1 MDRNTII
8 GFVLIFIIMMAWSW
22 TSMPTPEEL
31 EAQRIEQ
38 IRQDSLAALQEQG
51 IEPAFDDLMGAD
63 RQGQSGTSTF
73 RDRRDSFDPL
83 STPTTGAFAP
93 ADGFTP
99 AETRSTVRTPYME
112 IEFSSV
118 GGGPASIRFLDYQ
131 TWDKKPV
138 QMVQDTTRSAYNVG
152 FLSQEGQNI
161 ETRGLMFEPLFETR
175 IDRNLAE
182 GESVDISYQY
192 LTASG
197 GRIIHTYTVYGDG
210 HELDFDVQFEG
221 LQTQIFDQAVDV
233 SFATALVPTEKDLT
247 QDGQY
252 SSAYVFAG
260 DELEQFQLTE
270 GGRDQNRINGEIGW
284 VSTRTKF
291 FTQIIK
297 PRTVSE
303 AALLTGEVTGDP
315 KEPLTRHRYQ
325 SSIQLDIRDTQ
336 RASMELYVGPLRY
349 YDLREFD
356 DHAYDMAEVG
366 YSWMRWFSDPL
377 VRFVIIPYFTFFS
390 GWIGNY
396 GVLIILFGVLVKLVL
411 APLTLSS
418 FKSMAAMRKLQ
429 PEMQALAEKY
439 KENPQKRQQETM
451 KLYQKN
457 KVNPIGGCLPMLL
470 QFPILITLWQFFQ
483 GSILIRQESF
493 LWAQDLSAPD
503 YWLSLPF
510 AIPFLGDQLAGF
522 VLLMAGSIVLQTQL
536 SGSMSSAPTSPGM
549 PNMKVMMYIMPFML
563 LFFFN
568 NFAAGLS
575 LYYLVFN
582 VLSAGQQW
590 LINRGTIKETTP
602 ALATVSTKNRSKKS
616 SQKSK

>member
-1 MDRNTII
+1 MDRNTVI

-38 IRQDSLAALQEQG
+38 IRQDSLEALREQG
-51 IEPAFDDLMGAD
+51 IEPSFDEFVDGGIE
-63 RQGQSGTSTF
+63 GQTSASGLRSQ
-73 RDRRDSFDPL
+73 RDSFDPL
-83 STPTTGAFAP
+83 RPPTSGAFAP
-93 ADGFTP
+93 AEDFEPLESRTKV
-99 AETRSTVRTPYME
+99 STPYME
-112 IEFSSV
+112 IEFSSM
-118 GGGPASIRFLDYQ
+118 GGGPASIRFLDYE

-138 QMVQDTTRSAYNVG
+138 QMVQDTTRSAYNIG

-161 ETRGLMFEPLFETR
+161 ETRGLLFEPLFEPR
-175 IDRNLAE
+175 IDRTIGEN
-182 GESVDISYQY
+182 ESVELRYHY
-192 LTASG
+192 RTASG
-197 GRIIHTYTVYGDG
+197 GRIIHTYTVHGFG
-210 HELDFDVQFEG
+210 HEIDFDVQFEG
-221 LQTQIFDQAVDV
+221 LQTEIFDQAVDV
-233 SFATALVPTEKDLT
+233 SFATALVPTEKDPT

-260 DELEQFQLTE
+260 EELEQFQLTE
-270 GGRDQNRINGEIGW
+270 GGRDQNRINGDIGW

-297 PRTVSE
+297 PRTLSE

-336 RASMELYVGPLRY
+336 SASMELYLGPLRY

-377 VRFVIIPYFTFFS
+377 VRFIIIPYFTFFS

-396 GVLIILFGVLVKLVL
+396 GVLIILFGVLIKIVL

-483 GSILIRQESF
+483 SSILIRQESF

-590 LINRGTIKETTP
+590 LINRGTNKDVAP
-602 ALATVSTKNRSKKS
+602 AVATVSSKKS
-616 SQKSK
+616 K